1 MHIKSKNDNILNTTS
16 KLEWN
21 QQNQKKNKQ
30 NIDME
35 DIKGEVC
42 LLGNL
47 ISPKF

>member
-1 MHIKSKNDNILNTTS
+1 MKST
-16 KLEWN
+16 KLI
-21 QQNQKKNKQ
+21 KKNKQ